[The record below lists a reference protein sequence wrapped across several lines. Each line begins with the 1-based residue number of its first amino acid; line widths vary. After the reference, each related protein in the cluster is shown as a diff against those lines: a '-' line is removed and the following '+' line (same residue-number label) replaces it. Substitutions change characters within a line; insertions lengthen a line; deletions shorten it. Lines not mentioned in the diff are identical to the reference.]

1 MAGETILVVDDAAV
15 NLKLTDIVLRKDGF
29 CVHAFTNAEDALAA
43 LPAIRPSVV
52 LTDIQM
58 PGMDGLEM
66 TRRIKSDESTRGIV
80 VVALTACAMMDD
92 EQRAL
97 DAGCDG
103 YITKPIDTH
112 TLGSRVREYLAR
124 GTATVRAEGA

>member
-1 MAGETILVVDDAAV
+1 MAGETILVVDDATV
-15 NLKLTDIVLRKDGF
+15 NLKLTDIVLRKEGF
-29 CVHAFTNAEDALAA
+29 RVHAVADAEQALHMIPE
-43 LPAIRPSVV
+43 LHPS
-52 LTDIQM
+52 LILADIQM

-66 TRRIKSDESTRGIV
+66 TRRIKGNPAMRDIV
-80 VVALTACAMMDD
+80 VVALTACAMKED

-112 TLGSRVREYLAR
+112 TLGSQIREYLAR
-124 GTATVRAEGA
+124 PDSM

>member
-1 MAGETILVVDDAAV
+1 
-15 NLKLTDIVLRKDGF
+15 VL
-29 CVHAFTNAEDALAA
+29 A
-43 LPAIRPSVV
+43 
-52 LTDIQM
+52 DIQM

-66 TRRIKSDESTRGIV
+66 TRRIKENPAMRGIV
-80 VVALTACAMMDD
+80 VVALTACAMKED

-112 TLGSRVREYLAR
+112 TLGPRVREYLAR
-124 GTATVRAEGA
+124 AAAAAV